1 MGKGERLR
9 KTMALVEYLPCKQD
23 VELSLSQGFSKTLI
37 FERLKQEGRITMAYV
52 TFCQTIQRSKL
63 QEQKLTQA
71 KEAAVAPPPV
81 SLALPVSQP
90 ATPKQA
96 PGPKKITVSQAS
108 FPDPRKMSLEDGI

>member
-63 QEQKLTQA
+63 NEQKLTQA
-71 KEAAVAPPPV
+71 KEAAVATPLA

-90 ATPKQA
+90 TIPRQA
-96 PGPKKITVSQAS
+96 SGPKKITVSQAS

>member
-63 QEQKLTQA
+63 HEQKSTQA

-90 ATPKQA
+90 AAPKQA